1 MAVVIIPGTNSWIT
15 LAEANA
21 YIEEIPGSSSWTTL
35 TPTEQSQYIITAY
48 RKIYFAFTIG
58 TVTEKLKYAQAKF
71 AYWLSQYMTE
81 WEKRQALYASG
92 VRSFSLPG
100 WSETLESVDMPED
113 IKDIL
118 SDSLSKGAYFGNV
131 SRDLD

>member
-1 MAVVIIPGTNSWIT
+1 MAVTIVVGTNSWIT

-21 YIEEIPGSSSWTTL
+21 YIEEIPGSSDWTAL
-35 TPTEQSQYIITAY
+35 TNTVKSQYIITSY
-48 RKIYFAFTIG
+48 RKIYFAFNIG
-58 TVTEKLKYAQAKF
+58 AVTDKLKYAQAKF

-100 WSETLESVDMPED
+100 WSETLEAADIPED
-113 IKDIL
+113 IKNIL
-118 SDSLSKGAYFGNV
+118 SDSLKKGAYFGNV
-131 SRDLD
+131 TRDLD